1 MKPYLL
7 KRAIAADLAE
17 LFGFLNP
24 LFNAYFIVIQ
34 AGLTFNYG
42 EFAIIKIR
50 IINTFPDAQEFN
62 GISVSKP
69 IGNKKNALLIAIAN
83 DYFLKLSFDPAVSRG
98 AIK

>member
-17 LFGFLNP
+17 LFCFLHP

-34 AGLTFNYG
+34 SSLTFNYG

-50 IINTFPDAQEFN
+50 IIDTLPDTQKFN
-62 GISVSKP
+62 
-69 IGNKKNALLIAIAN
+69 LLIAIAN